1 MRLSTILNETAVWL
15 NENKLFDKNS
25 IKNERETKHWSVPEL
40 MSSNKPTNECNH
52 CNKNSN
58 SREIFEHQPNQP
70 ELHLKLKHLDF
81 DLKVCFSLSNPTSV
95 WVLLVD
101 HHRQEWSADDEKWCI
116 YITAQ
121 SIMRVFARQPGQSG
135 TTLELHAN
143 VATDTVG
150 HLKASIAAMQR
161 VAHDRVR
168 IVFSGQSLDQDWQLL
183 SEIGINNESSVS
195 FLISG
200 GGTMMRM
207 ITTSRVKLIGLD
219 WIGLDWMRSR
229 WRQC

>member
-1 MRLSTILNETAVWL
+1 MRNGA
-15 NENKLFDKNS
+15 N
-25 IKNERETKHWSVPEL
+25 
-40 MSSNKPTNECNH
+40 
-52 CNKNSN
+52 
-58 SREIFEHQPNQP
+58 
-70 ELHLKLKHLDF
+70 
-81 DLKVCFSLSNPTSV
+81 
-95 WVLLVD
+95 
-101 HHRQEWSADDEKWCI
+101 
-116 YITAQ
+116 ITAQ

-183 SEIGINNESSVS
+183 SDIGINNESSVS

-200 GGTMMRM
+200 GGTMMITRRT
-207 ITTSRVKLIGLD
+207 TTSRLD
-219 WIGLDWMRSR
+219 LN
-229 WRQC
+229 